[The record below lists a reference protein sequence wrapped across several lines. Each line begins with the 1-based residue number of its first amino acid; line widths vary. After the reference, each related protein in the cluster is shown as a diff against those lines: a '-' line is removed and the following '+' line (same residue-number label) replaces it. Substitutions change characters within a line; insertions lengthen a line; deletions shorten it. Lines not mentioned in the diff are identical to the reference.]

1 MLPAQHAKSER
12 KDLNLR
18 PPDISRPLYQL
29 SYVPGGSPP
38 GPSSS
43 GVEVHTEE
51 FSVIVNRPHSPSHEC
66 LIPYYYFYS
75 EHDRTFLF
83 FFKKSGISHPASIF
97 RIFNPTF
104 WKHPVQSIGYLNPC
118 QSLQIIEAE
127 HNSQIRL
134 FNRLYVLLCLCR

>member
-18 PPDISRPLYQL
+18 PTGYKPATLPTELRSR
-29 SYVPGGSPP
+29 GSPP
-38 GPSSS
+38 GSLSS